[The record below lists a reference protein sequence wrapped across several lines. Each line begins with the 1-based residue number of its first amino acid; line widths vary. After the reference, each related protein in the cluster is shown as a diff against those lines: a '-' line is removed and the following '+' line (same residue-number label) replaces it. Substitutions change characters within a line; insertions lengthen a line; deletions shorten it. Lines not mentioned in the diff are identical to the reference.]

1 MHVKK
6 KNKKNLQTCKENM
19 DRPDSQRVLL
29 DLHGHSL
36 QNRHAI

>member
-1 MHVKK
+1 MMKLAEV
-6 KNKKNLQTCKENM
+6 LKENM
-19 DRPDSQRVLL
+19 NRPDNQRVLL